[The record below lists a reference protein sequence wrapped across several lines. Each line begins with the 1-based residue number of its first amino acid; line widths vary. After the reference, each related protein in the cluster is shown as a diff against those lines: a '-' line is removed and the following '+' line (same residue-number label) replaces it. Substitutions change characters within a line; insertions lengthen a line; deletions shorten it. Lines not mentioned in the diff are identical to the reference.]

1 MSNKGIWWYRNPTE
15 KLQEEIN
22 FAEDTS
28 KRGNYQWGWL
38 ITYNHHHAKQLNMVI
53 LRDTA
58 EKLHEERTI
67 AEVLLKL
74 GNNKGSKEAQ
84 HKMKGKLK

>member
-1 MSNKGIWWYRNPTE
+1 
-15 KLQEEIN
+15 
-22 FAEDTS
+22 
-28 KRGNYQWGWL
+28 
-38 ITYNHHHAKQLNMVI
+38 MVI

-74 GNNKGSKEAQ
+74 GNNKGSKEA
-84 HKMKGKLK
+84 HYKMKGKLKSEFRGES